1 MKDEGDDG
9 VWRERAGILV
19 DHLVTVKKLNGLC
32 SQFRVNAWAQGGG
45 N

>member
-19 DHLVTVKKLNGLC
+19 DHLVTVKKRPKTHRKAGAHQRLLAG
-32 SQFRVNAWAQGGG
+32 
-45 N
+45 